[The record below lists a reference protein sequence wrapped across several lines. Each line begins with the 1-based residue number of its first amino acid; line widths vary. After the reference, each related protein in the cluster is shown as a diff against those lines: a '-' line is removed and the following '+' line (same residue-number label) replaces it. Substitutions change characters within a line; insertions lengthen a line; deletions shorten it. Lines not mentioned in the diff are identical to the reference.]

1 MKERLLFSFRY
12 IPVVIKMA
20 KFFVPKSHPRYWSL
34 YYRHKLEE
42 ALEKGILATAG
53 LIAHGRGEAFDYLIG
68 ETTIEPAEK
77 AMRAAVA
84 KILLAEHP
92 VLSVNGNV
100 AALVPKE
107 TIELAKVLNAKLEIN
122 LFYRT
127 EARVR
132 AIAEELRKYAPEIE
146 LLGIN
151 PTKRIPNLE
160 SERGKVDE
168 NGIWKA
174 DVVVVP
180 LEDGDRTEALVK
192 MGKFVI
198 TVDLNPLSR
207 SARMADI
214 TIVDNIVRAYP
225 RMIELAKE
233 MKELPREELEKIVAE
248 YDNGKV
254 LSEVLIHM
262 KARLEKLAEEGIWR
276 RESL

>member
-1 MKERLLFSFRY
+1 MVE
-12 IPVVIKMA
+12 I
-20 KFFVPKSHPRYWSL
+20 PKSHPRYWSL
-34 YYRHKLEE
+34 YYREKIIEGM
-42 ALEKGILATAG
+42 EKGMTAKAG

-68 ETTIEPAEK
+68 EKTIEPAER

-84 KILLAEHP
+84 KLLLAKHP
-92 VLSVNGNV
+92 VISVNGNV

-107 TIELAKVLNAKLEIN
+107 TIELAKALNAKLEIN

-127 EARVR
+127 EERVK
-132 AIAEELRKYAPEIE
+132 AIAEELRKHDPDVE

-151 PTKRIPNLE
+151 PTRRIPGLE
-160 SERGKVDE
+160 HERGKVDE
-168 NGIWKA
+168 EGIWKA

-180 LEDGDRTEALVK
+180 LEDGDRTEALVR

-225 RMIELAKE
+225 RMMELARE
-233 MKELPREELEKIVAE
+233 MKDYSREELLAILEGYNNEKTLG
-248 YDNGKV
+248 D
-254 LSEVLIHM
+254 VLIHM
-262 KARLEKLAEEGIWR
+262 KRRLAKLAEGGVWR
-276 RESL
+276 KKTLE